1 MQSVLADQYVFVDES
16 STHLGFT
23 PVYARA
29 PKGERAIGSVPR
41 NRGQNITLIAALSST
56 EFTADFT
63 FEGSLDAVAL
73 EVYVEQVLIPS
84 LGTGKTIIWDRLSSH
99 LNAVVVG
106 LLEAA
111 GHRVVSLPAYSPDLN
126 PIEEAFSKLKAFLRV
141 AEARSREALDLA
153 IAGVRGLISASDVLG
168 WFGHAGYRLSR
179 QPL

>member
-1 MQSVLADQYVFVDES
+1 MQSTNADQYVFVDES

-29 PKGERAIGSVPR
+29 PKAQRAIGCVPR

-56 EFTADFT
+56 AFTADFT
-63 FEGSLDAVAL
+63 FEGSLDTVVL

-99 LNAVVVG
+99 RNALVVG

-141 AEARSREALDLA
+141 AGARSREALDLA
-153 IAGVRGLISASDVLG
+153 IAVGRELISGSDVVG
-168 WFGHAGYRLSR
+168 WFGHAGYTLSR